1 LVARAHGR
9 SEVNG
14 STTPCLASGGD
25 SRWGLV
31 ADADHLF
38 DRIAMSAG
46 RSRSPAAA
54 VFIFPPRTYGVKL
67 GFNF

>member
-1 LVARAHGR
+1 
-9 SEVNG
+9 
-14 STTPCLASGGD
+14 
-25 SRWGLV
+25 V